1 MTNTFY
7 SRLRDHSDGRPDR
20 RRAASARAIAGAA
33 AVVAA
38 LSLAACSSDG
48 GGGSQSAGGATT
60 LKVAMWDA
68 AEATSQVQPLIDQF
82 QKENPTIKVEVQAI
96 PFSDFEQKL
105 LQQLRAG
112 QSPDVVQTFGNY
124 TADFAAAGALAPLDD
139 LANASYKSQMTDQLL
154 RTGVIDGK
162 LVAVPW
168 AVQPVGLWY
177 NKKIMSQAG
186 LDPNKPP
193 TTVDEL
199 MSDLAAVK
207 AKAPGVIPMGIDS
220 TNRVFGLD
228 VNFPWIKAFGA
239 SPIENDSAGAES
251 SGMKGYLDFMRTLG
265 TKGYTEI
272 NQKIGY
278 FRPLAAQN
286 KVAFIEDQSIL
297 ESVIKATA
305 TKLTNDEF
313 NATWGVVK
321 MPAGQD
327 GKSYSVPQDH
337 QLAVMKATTHKN
349 EAWTFVQWMTR
360 SDAADVH
367 VIKNKSAF
375 PAATT
380 LPQAAQSLLDQDKA
394 LQYFR
399 TDIMPT
405 SVRPPWGPKYAKA
418 SAPIMIGVQ
427 QAMTSGKSTDAIASE
442 MQAGLMSALQ

>member
-1 MTNTFY
+1 MTNTF
-7 SRLRDHSDGRPDR
+7 R
-20 RRAASARAIAGAA
+20 RRVRHHVCGRSERGRGASVRVVAGAA
-33 AVVAA
+33 AVFAS
-38 LSLAACSSDG
+38 LSLTSCASSDG
-48 GGGSQSAGGATT
+48 GSQSTGGPAT

-68 AEATSQVQPLIDQF
+68 TEPTSRLQPLIEQF

-96 PFSDFEQKL
+96 PYSDFEQKV

-139 LANASYKSQMTDQLL
+139 LADASYKSQMTGQLL
-154 RTGVIDGK
+154 QTGVIDGK
-162 LVAVPW
+162 LMAVPW

-193 TTVDEL
+193 GTVDEL
-199 MSDLAAVK
+199 MSALAAVK
-207 AKAPGVIPMGIDS
+207 SKAPGVIPMGIDS
-220 TNRVFGLD
+220 TNRVFGFD
-228 VNFPWIKAFGA
+228 VNWPWIKAFGA
-239 SPIENDSAGAES
+239 NPVENGKANAES
-251 SGMKGYLDFMRTLG
+251 PGMKGYLDFMRTLG

-297 ESVIKATA
+297 ESVIKATD
-305 TKLTNDEF
+305 TKITNDGF
-313 NATWGVVK
+313 DATWGVVK
-321 MPAGQD
+321 MPTGKD
-327 GKSYSVPQDH
+327 GTSYSVPQDH

-349 EAWTFVQWMTR
+349 QAWTFVQWMTR
-360 SDAADVH
+360 SEAADVH
-367 VIKNKSAF
+367 VIQNKSAF

-380 LPQAAQSLLDQDKA
+380 LPPAAQTLLDKDKS

-399 TDIMPT
+399 TDITPT
-405 SVRPPWGPKYAKA
+405 ITRPPWSPNYAKA

-427 QAMTSGKSTDAIASE
+427 QAMTSGKSIDAIANE
-442 MQAGLMSALQ
+442 MQGGLTSVLK